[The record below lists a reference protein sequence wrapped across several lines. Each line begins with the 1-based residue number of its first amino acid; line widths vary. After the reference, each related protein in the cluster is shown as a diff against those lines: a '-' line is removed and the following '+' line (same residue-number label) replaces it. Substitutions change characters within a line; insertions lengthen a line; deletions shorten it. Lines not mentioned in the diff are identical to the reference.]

1 MSDNFNIQ
9 EFVQKTRKEYFDN
22 MYKKPLVKEQLDQE
36 ATERI
41 DSLTNLKALGTLL
54 DTAEMIYKDHIESG
68 DEFDPED
75 VAEYLHLEILGRL
88 VPLQDSINP
97 GNTSQ
102 QDKDRGD
109 YMRNDPR
116 PIHMREAEEGEEEED
131 IEIDAPETDMMDE
144 PETSLDASVD
154 LATGGDS
161 KEIFGK
167 LVDAYEAAKSL
178 RDDKLTRQLA
188 NTITYFNKAVI
199 FGEPKQ

>member
-9 EFVQKTRKEYFDN
+9 AFVQKTRKEYFDN
-22 MYKKPLVKEQLDQE
+22 MYKKPLIKEQLDQE
-36 ATERI
+36 EAKRI
-41 DSLTNLKALGTLL
+41 DSLTNLEALGTLL

-88 VPLQDSINP
+88 VPLQGSLNP

-102 QDKDRGD
+102 QDKDRGG

-116 PIHMREAEEGEEEED
+116 PIHMREAEEEEEEED
-131 IEIDAPETDMMDE
+131 IEIDAPET
-144 PETSLDASVD
+144 SLDASAG

-161 KEIFGK
+161 KVIFGK

-178 RDDKLTRQLA
+178 GDDKLTRQLA

-199 FGEPKQ
+199 FGEPRK